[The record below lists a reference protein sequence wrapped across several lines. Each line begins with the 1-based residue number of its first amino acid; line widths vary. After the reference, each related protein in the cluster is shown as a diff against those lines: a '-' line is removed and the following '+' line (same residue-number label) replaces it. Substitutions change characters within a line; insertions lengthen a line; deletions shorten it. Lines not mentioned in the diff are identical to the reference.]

1 LRLYAKSDKEPDIIT
16 SNLKQR
22 TYPIHG
28 DQMPEKKRYLK
39 NKDGKFKG
47 SLPSAPNIAQPQD
60 NPVVPSAAA
69 ASNPKSATSSSPAT
83 SGYNFGYREME
94 EASLRRIPKFD
105 EMGTHEE
112 MQKKLIEFRRAE
124 PDPSLLSTESLP
136 EVIIGTEL
144 SEPGYATVYGSRQ
157 HKTYSAMVRLNDE
170 TGEFE
175 VSVNNNV
182 FNSDTELISA
192 SFTSEEEAKEFAKE
206 NLTHHLQMVSKFR
219 AAMNNDSN
227 TLLATIESELI
238 SDGYLKLAPLEQE
251 DKFFALASG
260 KIPIRDC
267 EFEFEFGRGLNRSVT
282 VSKKNSDG
290 TVSTY
295 DYAANDLERVVL
307 FGLYIAMH
315 D

>member
-1 LRLYAKSDKEPDIIT
+1 MT
-16 SNLKQR
+16 
-22 TYPIHG
+22 
-28 DQMPEKKRYLK
+28 EKKRYLK

-47 SLPSAPNIAQPQD
+47 SLPSAPNFTQPLA

-69 ASNPKSATSSSPAT
+69 LTPKSTTSPSPAT
-83 SGYNFGYREME
+83 TGYNFGYKEME
-94 EASLRRIPKFD
+94 EAYLRRIPKFD
-105 EMGTHEE
+105 EMGTREE
-112 MQKKLIEFRRAE
+112 MQKKLIEFRRTE
-124 PDPSLLSTESLP
+124 PDLSLLSTESLP

-192 SFTSEEEAKEFAKE
+192 SFASEEEAKEFAKE

-219 AAMNNDSN
+219 AAMNTEKY
-227 TLLATIESELI
+227 TLLTTIESQLI

-251 DKFFALASG
+251 DKFLALASG
-260 KIPIRDC
+260 KISIRDC
-267 EFEFEFGRGLNRSVT
+267 EFEFGRGLNRSVT

-290 TVSTY
+290 SISKY
-295 DYAANDLERVVL
+295 DYSADLERVAL
-307 FGLYIAMH
+307 FALFIAYQ